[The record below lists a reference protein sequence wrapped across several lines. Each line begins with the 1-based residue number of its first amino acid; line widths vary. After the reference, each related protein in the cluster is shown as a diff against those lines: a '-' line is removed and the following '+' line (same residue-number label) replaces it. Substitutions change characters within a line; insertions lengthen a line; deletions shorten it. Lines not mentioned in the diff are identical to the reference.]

1 MFLYQEDEKMNLKN
15 KKLIINI
22 CMALDNNI
30 IYQTLVSMTSA
41 LENNN
46 NEKNILA
53 YNLLLSDD
61 FKKENIKV
69 FESLKRNYPVI
80 INYYVI
86 PNFFGKLKT
95 WRHGTHCHYHKIII
109 PILFPYLERVLYLD
123 SDTLIF
129 QDLSK
134 MYNLNFNHNFVLGP
148 QAHDKYIMNKFKIKL
163 KVLVNVGVILF
174 NIKKIRKYNK
184 DIELLYFI
192 MKNNKKLRY
201 PEQDSMNIQY
211 IPK

>member
-1 MFLYQEDEKMNLKN
+1 MNLYLLNKFLLILILIFSIISFKYYLNNFSICLNTNFHKMFLYQEDEKMNLKN

-53 YNLLLSDD
+53 YNLLLSAD

-86 PNFFGKLKT
+86 PNIFGKLKT
-95 WRHGTHCHYHKIII
+95 WRHGTHCHYSNSISLFGKSII
-109 PILFPYLERVLYLD
+109 FR
-123 SDTLIF
+123 
-129 QDLSK
+129 Q
-134 MYNLNFNHNFVLGP
+134 
-148 QAHDKYIMNKFKIKL
+148 
-163 KVLVNVGVILF
+163 
-174 NIKKIRKYNK
+174 
-184 DIELLYFI
+184 
-192 MKNNKKLRY
+192 
-201 PEQDSMNIQY
+201 
-211 IPK
+211 

>member
-1 MFLYQEDEKMNLKN
+1 
-15 KKLIINI
+15 
-22 CMALDNNI
+22 
-30 IYQTLVSMTSA
+30 
-41 LENNN
+41 
-46 NEKNILA
+46 
-53 YNLLLSDD
+53 
-61 FKKENIKV
+61 
-69 FESLKRNYPVI
+69 
-80 INYYVI
+80 
-86 PNFFGKLKT
+86 
-95 WRHGTHCHYHKIII
+95 
-109 PILFPYLERVLYLD
+109 
-123 SDTLIF
+123 
-129 QDLSK
+129 